1 MRTATGRR
9 ARQRRL
15 RSAAMTPLAMT
26 GSEVTG
32 GALLGMGF
40 GLGLFLLLR
49 IVAPPRVAVSV
60 ALARVDAA
68 AVSPS
73 GPGRPRRVAVA
84 AAGGQRGRWSR
95 RLAAVEALLGERYA
109 ATLAE
114 RGLLSAGLRSDLALL
129 GTDERAYTARKLL
142 LALAALVL
150 TPLLLTPI
158 GAALG
163 APWLLAAW
171 VSLLAAAGVFLLP
184 DARVRRAASARRRD
198 FATAIAAY
206 LDLVAMR
213 AASGS
218 GVAEALRDAARIGT
232 GGAFTLLREAL
243 DDARMSGQPPAWGL
257 RLLGEELDV
266 VELRQLSA
274 QLQLIDAS
282 GAQAEASLR
291 AKADALRARQLTD
304 AHGGANAQ
312 SQTMLIA
319 QVLLGLGFLI
329 FLGYPAVAQVLTI

>member
-1 MRTATGRR
+1 MTT
-9 ARQRRL
+9 
-15 RSAAMTPLAMT
+15 SA
-26 GSEVTG
+26 VTG
-32 GALLGMGF
+32 AAALGMGV

-60 ALARVDAA
+60 ALARIDAA
-68 AVSPS
+68 ALSHTQPTRAR
-73 GPGRPRRVAVA
+73 GHRGVA
-84 AAGGQRGRWSR
+84 AGRYGRWSR
-95 RLAAVEALLGERYA
+95 RLQAVEWLLGERYA
-109 ATLAE
+109 AALAE
-114 RGLLSAGLRSDLALL
+114 RGLLGAGLRSDLALL
-129 GTDERAYTARKLL
+129 GRDERAYTAHKL
-142 LALAALVL
+142 LAALA
-150 TPLLLTPI
+150 TLLLSPVLLVP
-158 GAALG
+158 ASLALG
-163 APWLLAAW
+163 TPWLVAAW
-171 VSLLAAAGVFLLP
+171 VSVLAAAGAFLLP
-184 DARVRRAASARRRD
+184 DARVRRAARERRRD
-198 FATAIAAY
+198 FAAAIAAY

-218 GVAEALRDAARIGT
+218 GVAEALRDAARIGS
-232 GGAFTLLREAL
+232 GGAFALLREAL
-243 DDARMSGQPPAWGL
+243 DDARLAGQSPAWGL

-319 QVLLGLGFLI
+319 QILLGLGFLI
-329 FLGYPAVAQVLTI
+329 FLGYPALAQVLAI